1 VVFMRESEHR
11 RQAKLAAALAA
22 ASPVQRLR
30 SRKEEDAF
38 YTRLLEDTARRRT
51 KRCAC
56 VPPTAV
62 LPTGVWASS
71 TPWLVACG
79 DGRDWL
85 GSCRQTPA
93 LHDSMPKQSKH
104 QTYIMQKDG

>member
-1 VVFMRESEHR
+1 VVFMRKAEHQ

-38 YTRLLEDTARRRT
+38 YMRLLEDTARRRT

-56 VPPTAV
+56 MPQNAV
-62 LPTGVWASS
+62 LPAGVWAVDLLNHVLTCEDGHSD
-71 TPWLVACG
+71 LIACG

-85 GSCRQTPA
+85 CSCHPTPC
-93 LHDSMPKQSKH
+93 D
-104 QTYIMQKDG
+104 T

>member
-1 VVFMRESEHR
+1 MVFMREAEHR

-38 YTRLLEDTARRRT
+38 YMRLLEDTARRRT

-56 VPPTAV
+56 V
-62 LPTGVWASS
+62 L
-71 TPWLVACG
+71 
-79 DGRDWL
+79 
-85 GSCRQTPA
+85 
-93 LHDSMPKQSKH
+93 
-104 QTYIMQKDG
+104 